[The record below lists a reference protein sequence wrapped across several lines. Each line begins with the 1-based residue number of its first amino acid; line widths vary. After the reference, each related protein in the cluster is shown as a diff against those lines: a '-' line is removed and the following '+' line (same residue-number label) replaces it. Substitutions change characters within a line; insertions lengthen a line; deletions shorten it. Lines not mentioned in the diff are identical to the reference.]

1 MVERRT
7 TNGQIRARRHM
18 AGLAAMAGVVLLA
31 LGACATPPVDVGAQ
45 LATTDA
51 ADAAPTTL
59 MTQAGPNA
67 SVAPG
72 STSLDKAIA
81 ATLRGL
87 DPGVVQKAT
96 IDTMAGG
103 NLTQLR
109 VTVATPSDQHG
120 DALLPE
126 WEAAL
131 LAGAVAERL
140 TASGDS
146 INRTVGAYEYVAVTP
161 DGKTVDQQGAALP
174 PNAAGTHFPAAGL
187 NDQQIL
193 EKIRSATD
201 KQGWTLVSSR
211 VLHPLDPAIV
221 VTVRL
226 PKGNKDHSEGY
237 RLLGNAIRTLDY
249 TYSADPDQCATAGY
263 AIEVQDS
270 TGKRV
275 SISTLS
281 CRAQA
286 GSVWDLP
293 GGPIN
298 VPHGGP
304 PPAPYK

>member
-1 MVERRT
+1 MVERRA
-7 TNGQIRARRHM
+7 TNVQRRARRHA
-18 AGLAAMAGVVLLA
+18 AGMVAMAGVILLA
-31 LGACATPPVDVGAQ
+31 VGACATPPVDVGAQ
-45 LATTDA
+45 LATTNTA
-51 ADAAPTTL
+51 VAAPTTL
-59 MTQAGPNA
+59 LSQAGPSA
-67 SVAPG
+67 SVATG
-72 STSLDKAIA
+72 STSLDKAIE

-87 DPGVVQKAT
+87 DPGVIQKAT
-96 IDTMAGG
+96 IGTMTGG

-109 VTVATPSDQHG
+109 VTVATPSDRNG
-120 DALLPE
+120 DALVPE

-146 INRTVGAYEYVAVTP
+146 INRTVGAYDYIAVTP

-174 PNAAGTHFPAAGL
+174 PNAAGTDFRAAGL

-193 EKIRSATD
+193 EKIRAATD

-211 VLHPLDPAIV
+211 VLHPLDPAVV

-226 PKGNKDHSEGY
+226 TKENKDYSEGY

-249 TYSADPDQCATAGY
+249 TYSADPDQCASAGY
-263 AIEVQDS
+263 ALEVQDS

-293 GGPIN
+293 GGPID
-298 VPHGGP
+298 VPHDG
-304 PPAPYK
+304 PAPAPDK